1 MSTEN
6 NNQTNNDSEWRQ
18 REMGALWKKAGR
30 SQTSLSGQ
38 VKMKMPD
45 GSEEMVRWLV
55 FENKNKKSDNA
66 PDFVIYKSEDRRTEG
81 AEQQSSEKKEDTV
94 EADGLL

>member
-30 SQTSLSGQ
+30 SQTYLSGQ

-45 GSEEMVRWLV
+45 GSEEMVRCLV
-55 FENKNKKSDNA
+55 FENKNNFFFFFNNK
-66 PDFVIYKSEDRRTEG
+66 ILLL
-81 AEQQSSEKKEDTV
+81 SEKSIF
-94 EADGLL
+94 AF

>member
-30 SQTSLSGQ
+30 SQTYLSGQ

-45 GSEEMVRWLV
+45 GAEEMVRCLV